1 MPTRHGTILVVEDED
16 ALRQP
21 IVKMLCKT
29 GFEVF
34 EAADGAS
41 AINLLHADGDK
52 IDVILLDLTIPGA
65 SHHEVIAEAAK
76 AKPDMALILTSAYS
90 QETIAGEMSPLPIRS
105 FIRKPFEF
113 GDLLNKLRNALSE
126 SVATTAK

>member
-76 AKPDMALILTSAYS
+76 AKPNISVILTSAYN
-90 QETIAGEMSPLPIRS
+90 QETIAGEMSPLQIR
-105 FIRKPFEF
+105 FIRKPFQFE
-113 GDLLNKLRNALSE
+113 DLLNKLRNALSR
-126 SVATTAK
+126 SVATMTE

>member
-1 MPTRHGTILVVEDED
+1 M
-16 ALRQP
+16 
-21 IVKMLCKT
+21 
-29 GFEVF
+29 
-34 EAADGAS
+34 
-41 AINLLHADGDK
+41 
-52 IDVILLDLTIPGA
+52 DVMLLDLTFPGA
-65 SHHEVIAEAAK
+65 SAHEVIAEAAK